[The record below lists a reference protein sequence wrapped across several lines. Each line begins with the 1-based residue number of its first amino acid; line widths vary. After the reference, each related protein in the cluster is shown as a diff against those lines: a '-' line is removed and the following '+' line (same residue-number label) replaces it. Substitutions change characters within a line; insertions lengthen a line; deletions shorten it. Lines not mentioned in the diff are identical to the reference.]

1 MLRLLLAA
9 SLLAAPA
16 LAKPGERACL
26 PLTQIDSVKAESA
39 DAVLFKLKGGE
50 VWRNKL
56 PMQCRAWTR
65 AGVAYKHTTT
75 VGSICRSDTVQLF
88 DPMSGMGFGGCGLGG
103 FEKVEKVK
111 G

>member
-1 MLRLLLAA
+1 MFRIVIAA
-9 SLLAAPA
+9 ALIASPA
-16 LAKPGERACL
+16 LARTGERSCL

-56 PMQCRAWTR
+56 PVQCRAWTR
-65 AGVAYKHTTT
+65 SGVAYKHTTT
-75 VGSICRSDTVQLF
+75 VSSICRSDIVQLF
-88 DPMSGMGFGGCGLGG
+88 DPMSGMGYGGCGLGG
-103 FEKVEKVK
+103 FEKVEKPK